1 METEKQPLSVR
12 ALTKYIKLKFDYDQ
26 NLQGV
31 LLKGEISNFKR
42 HSRGHFYFTL
52 KDEEAQISAVMF
64 AQAAKGVEFLPKDGM
79 EVIVKGN
86 LSVYEAGGSYSIQVR
101 QMKEDGV
108 GNLYVA
114 FNQMKERLGKEGL
127 FDQRY
132 KKQLPKFPASV
143 GVITSPTGAAIKDVL
158 STIRRRFPATKIYV
172 FPALVQGENAAA
184 SIVSCIK
191 QANAEIKPDV
201 LIVGRGGGSIED
213 LWAFNEEVVARAI
226 FQSEIPIISAV
237 GHETDFTIADF
248 VADIRAATP
257 TGAAEIAVPSL
268 PDVLS
273 YCDQLGSRLNQNLSV
288 QMAAKKEKLRQL
300 SNHYILKN
308 PRTLFES
315 RLMHVDKLT
324 EKMQYLLQDGL
335 AQKGNRLAR
344 LDQHVQ
350 ANHPG
355 RLLEMKRQR
364 FDFMEMLLNQ
374 ALDKQMVAVK
384 TQYGQ
389 AVAKLELLSPLA
401 VLAKGYGVVADDKGK
416 AVKSVKQLKKGEE
429 IKGTLAD
436 GSFVAV
442 VKEIKK
448 GGDQDGR

>member
-1 METEKQPLSVR
+1 METKKQPLSVR

-64 AQAAKGVEFLPKDGM
+64 AQAAKGVEFVPKDGM

-101 QMKEDGV
+101 QMKEDGI

-127 FDQRY
+127 FDARY
-132 KKQLPKFPASV
+132 KKPLPKFPASI
-143 GVITSPTGAAIKDVL
+143 GIITSPTGAAIRDVL

-172 FPALVQGENAAA
+172 YPALVQGENAAA

-191 QANAEIKPDV
+191 QANDQIKPDV

-213 LWAFNEEVVARAI
+213 LWAFNEEIVARAI
-226 FQSEIPIISAV
+226 FDSKIPIISAV

-248 VADIRAATP
+248 VADLRAPTP
-257 TGAAEIAVPSL
+257 TGAAEMAVPSL

-273 YCDQLGSRLNQNLSV
+273 YYNQLKSRLNQNLSV
-288 QMAAKKEKLRQL
+288 QLATKKEKLRQL
-300 SNHYILKN
+300 SNHYILNN

-315 RLMHVDKLT
+315 KLMHVDKLT
-324 EKMQYLLQDGL
+324 EKMQYLLQEAL
-335 AQKGNRLAR
+335 AQNAYRL
-344 LDQHVQ
+344 Q
-350 ANHPG
+350 ALNQKVRANQPG
-355 RLLEMKRQR
+355 RLVDMKHQR
-364 FDFMEMLLNQ
+364 FVLMETLLNQ
-374 ALDKQMVAVK
+374 ALDKKLAGVK
-384 TQYGQ
+384 MQYGQ

-401 VLAKGYGVVADDKGK
+401 VLAKGYGVMADKDGK
-416 AVKSVKQLKKGEE
+416 AVKSIKQVQIGEE
-429 IKGTLAD
+429 IQGTLAD
-436 GSFVAV
+436 GTFKAV
-442 VKEIKK
+442 VKNIK
-448 GGDQDGR
+448 Q